1 MLLLGVELFELINL
15 IYKVSVVDDHA
26 AMLNQTNVGQNNN
39 KFYVIQVLT
48 NGSTYWSFN
57 RWGRVG
63 ENGQQ
68 KVSAFG
74 SNKNGA
80 IADFEKKYAFDS
92 REFLKLII
100 TTFRIISMV

>member
-1 MLLLGVELFELINL
+1 MSAAPWLVWVNNIYSVKVAWLNSF
-15 IYKVSVVDDHA
+15 YKVSVVDDYA

-48 NGSTYWSFN
+48 NGSSYWSFN

-68 KVSAFG
+68 KTSAFG

-80 IADFEKKYAFDS
+80 IADFEKK
-92 REFLKLII
+92 
-100 TTFRIISMV
+100 